1 MCIRDSPKE
10 RSRARELCFNG
21 LGHSPDSLQG
31 RLILARLFYLDG
43 MIEFSIREL
52 VELKRRVDLP
62 SVTALLELY
71 GPHAEPYLRS
81 ATKTS
86 EDGDTSTSEEE
97 EVLAE
102 IDLDEDFVVAIEE
115 LGD

>member
-1 MCIRDSPKE
+1 
-10 RSRARELCFNG
+10 
-21 LGHSPDSLQG
+21 
-31 RLILARLFYLDG
+31 

-62 SVTALLELY
+62 SVSALLDLY
-71 GPHAEPYLRS
+71 GPHAEPYLKAAAS
-81 ATKTS
+81 KTEEGES
-86 EDGDTSTSEEE
+86 LKVEEEPEE

-115 LGD
+115 LED